1 MPINHYDYNDSTQLS
16 PHFNVREF
24 RCQCGSNHETLI
36 ASELVDKLEAL
47 YTALNCSK
55 IIVTSGYRCPDHDKA
70 VGGTSSGQHTKGTAA
85 DVCCYGQD
93 GQPISSKTVCC
104 KAQDLGF
111 TGIANITSSYQY
123 THLDVRTS
131 GKWYGDEV
139 YGNGTVT
146 DDFYKYFDVK
156 KATETTSVLKGI
168 DVSYCQN
175 EVDWDTA
182 KASGLVDFAILRAGY
197 GKEANQVDTQ
207 FNRNYAACKRLSIPC
222 GAYWFSYAMSAD
234 EAKREAQ
241 VFLQTIK
248 GKSFEYPVYMDL
260 ENEKQFALG
269 KAACSAIVDAF
280 LNTLEQA
287 GYFAGL
293 YCSTYYL
300 DNYLSDSIKSRYT
313 VWCAQYASKCTYQNP
328 YGIWQYNVA
337 GSTEH
342 DIIGQKSISGIV
354 GECDMDYC
362 YTDYPSIIKAAGL
375 NGFTKTTQPTE
386 PEPEPTPEPDT
397 EESTLQQI
405 LKHVANIDEKLMK

>member
-1 MPINHYDYNDSTQLS
+1 MPVNHYDYNDNHQLS

-24 RCQCGSNHETLI
+24 RCSCGKSHETLL
-36 ASELVDKLEAL
+36 ASELVDKLETL

-55 IIVTSGYRCPDHDKA
+55 IIVTSGYRCPEHDKA

-111 TGIANITSSYQY
+111 GGIANITSSYQY
-123 THLDVRTS
+123 THLDVRT
-131 GKWYGDEV
+131 GYRWLGDETK
-139 YGNGTVT
+139 GNGTIT
-146 DDFYKYFDVK
+146 DDFYKYFGIE
-156 KATETTSVLKGI
+156 KATETTSILKGI

-175 EVDWDTA
+175 EVDWDAA
-182 KASGLVDFAILRAGY
+182 KASGLVDFAILQAGY
-197 GKEANQVDTQ
+197 GRETSQVDTQ
-207 FNRNYAACKRLSIPC
+207 FERNYAACKRLGIPC

-234 EAKREAQ
+234 EARREAQ

-260 ENEKQFALG
+260 ELAKQFALG

-280 LNTLEQA
+280 LSVLEQS
-287 GYFAGL
+287 GYYAGL

-337 GSTEH
+337 GNEEY
-342 DIIGQKSISGIV
+342 DIIGQKSIPGII

-362 YTDYPSIIKAAGL
+362 YTDYPEIIKAAGL
-375 NGFTKTTQPTE
+375 NGFAKSAETPTDNE
-386 PEPEPTPEPDT
+386 DT
-397 EESTLQQI
+397 DDNDTLKQI
-405 LKHVANIDEKLMK
+405 LKHVASLDAKL

>member
-1 MPINHYDYNDSTQLS
+1 MNHYDYNDSTQLS
-16 PHFNVREF
+16 PHFNAREF
-24 RCQCGSNHETLI
+24 RCSCGKSHETLI
-36 ASELVDKLEAL
+36 ASQLVDKLEAL

-55 IIVTSGYRCPDHDKA
+55 IIVTSGYRFPEHDKA

-139 YGNGTVT
+139 HGNGTVT
-146 DDFYKYFDVK
+146 DDFYKYFGIAK
-156 KATETTSVLKGI
+156 TQLPSGSLAKGI
-168 DVSYCQN
+168 DVSYAQG
-175 EVDWDTA
+175 VIDWEKV
-182 KASGLVDFAILRAGY
+182 KASGLVDFVILRAGY
-197 GKEANQVDTQ
+197 GRETTQVDTQ
-207 FNRNYAACKRLSIPC
+207 FERNYAACKCLGIPC

-248 GKSFEYPVYMDL
+248 GKLFEYPVYMDL
-260 ENEKQFALG
+260 ELAKQFALG
-269 KAACSAIVDAF
+269 KAACSEMADAF
-280 LNTLEQA
+280 LSTMEQA
-287 GYFAGL
+287 GYYAGL

-337 GSTEH
+337 GNAEY
-342 DIIGQKSISGIV
+342 DIIGQRSIPGIV

-362 YTDYPSIIKAAGL
+362 YTDYPAIIKAAGL
-375 NGFTKTTQPTE
+375 NGFTKTTQPNE

-405 LKHVANIDEKLMK
+405 LKHVANIDEKL